1 MDMPVVSKFE
11 LIMSELVEGMENI
24 VDVTVERNTAVP
36 EKIPTGGL
44 IVLRDGDPG
53 EPETTLGGFGG
64 VYYSHGIEI
73 ELYIEQGDATVRDA
87 AFDIFVQSIG
97 TALEADSTLGGL
109 AFGMSYGRPE
119 INTESVSGAP
129 AIKTGTITMIVEYE
143 TLSLLG

>member
-1 MDMPVVSKFE
+1 MSKTE
-11 LIMSELVEGMENI
+11 QILEAIKSLLITVPNAK
-24 VDVTVERNTAVP
+24 VERNTVVP

-53 EPETTLGGFGG
+53 EPETALGGFGG

-73 ELYIEQGDATVRDA
+73 ELYIEQGDATTRDA
-87 AFDIFVQSIG
+87 AFDILVQSIG
-97 TALEADSTLGGL
+97 TALETDATLGGL

-143 TLSLLG
+143 TLSRLG

>member
-1 MDMPVVSKFE
+1 MSKTEQILEAIKSLF
-11 LIMSELVEGMENI
+11 ITVPNAK
-24 VDVTVERNTAVP
+24 VERNTVVP

-53 EPETTLGGFGG
+53 EPETALGGFGG

-87 AFDIFVQSIG
+87 AFDTLVQSIG
-97 TALEADSTLGGL
+97 SALETDPTIGGL

-119 INTESVSGAP
+119 IDTETVTGAP
-129 AIKTGTITMIVEYE
+129 AIKTGTIIVTVEYE
-143 TLSLLG
+143 TASPLG

>member
-1 MDMPVVSKFE
+1 MSKTE
-11 LIMSELVEGMENI
+11 QILEAIKSLLITVPNAK
-24 VDVTVERNTAVP
+24 VERNTVVP

-53 EPETTLGGFGG
+53 EPETALGGFGG
-64 VYYSHGIEI
+64 VYYSHNIEI
-73 ELYIEQGDATVRDA
+73 ELYIEEGDATTRDA
-87 AFDIFVQSIG
+87 AFDILVQSIG
-97 TALEADSTLGGL
+97 TALETDATLGGL

-129 AIKTGTITMIVEYE
+129 SIKTGTITMIVEYE